1 MNQYYG
7 IFVRTYQRF
16 ADVFFRLSG
25 AINIENKITRSKQN
39 DFLSFFTTIPHK
51 FMDIIYLFG
60 RAIKYTCIQT
70 CG

>member
-1 MNQYYG
+1 M
-7 IFVRTYQRF
+7 
-16 ADVFFRLSG
+16 FFRLSG